1 MIILAIETSC
11 DETAISVLKITGS
24 KPKVVVLAHLISS
37 QAKLHAEW
45 GGVVP
50 SLAKREHVKN
60 FTPLLIEALTEA
72 KLLKPAKTNPPASGE
87 TFLNLK
93 KSASQRIKKTL
104 EREPELFVE
113 LVKLFSTT
121 KIPKIDAITVT
132 YGPGLE
138 PALWVGVNAA
148 KALAIAWQKPLVPV
162 NHMAGHIYS
171 VLGNAKNKLKFPAVA
186 LLVSGGHTELVLIK
200 DYLKHGIIGQTRD
213 DAVGEA
219 FDKVARLLDLPYP
232 GGPEISKLACQHEKQ
247 GDVILRSSAQR
258 VGASKEIRDHANI
271 RAEKNNIAELIKLPR
286 PMIHSGDLD
295 FSFSGLKTAVLYL
308 VKKLKEQNNWNDTIR
323 AAIAH
328 EFQTAAVEV
337 LVYKTLKALEK
348 NKAKTLIVGGGVV
361 ANTELR
367 KVLTEKVAAKFPAVT
382 LLLSDTKLATDN
394 ATMIGIAGYLS
405 LINNQKLPPLSK
417 IKAQGNLVLK

>member
-11 DETAISVLKITGS
+11 DETAISVVKFSGGKT
-24 KPKVVVLAHLISS
+24 KPKTTVLSHLISS

-50 SLAKREHVKN
+50 MLAKREHMKN
-60 FTPLLIEALTEA
+60 FTPLLVEALTQA
-72 KLLKPAKTNPPASGE
+72 KLLKQNKTNPPTGGE
-87 TFLNLK
+87 TISPATKNKIQKILD
-93 KSASQRIKKTL
+93 
-104 EREPELFVE
+104 REPELFAE
-113 LVKLFSTT
+113 LIKVLNTT
-121 KIPKIDAITVT
+121 KIPKIDAIAVT
-132 YGPGLE
+132 SGPGLE
-138 PALWVGVNAA
+138 PALWVGINAA

-162 NHMAGHIYS
+162 NHMAGHIYA
-171 VLGNAKNKLKFPAVA
+171 VLANAKNKIAFPAVA
-186 LLVSGGHTELVLIK
+186 LLVSGGHTELVQIK
-200 DYLKHGIIGQTRD
+200 DYLKHKIIGQTRD

-232 GGPEISKLACQHEKQ
+232 GGPEISRLAKDHQVLRENLAQTGEASRATFQQKSMRVLEEQ
-247 GDVILRSSAQR
+247 LGDL
-258 VGASKEIRDHANI
+258 
-271 RAEKNNIAELIKLPR
+271 KLPR

-308 VKKLKEQNNWNDTIR
+308 TKKLKEENNWNDQIK

-328 EFQTAAVEV
+328 EFQAAAVEV

-348 NKAKTLIVGGGVV
+348 TKAKTLIVGGGVV

-367 KVLTEKVAAKFPAVT
+367 KVLTEKVTAKFPTVN
-382 LLLSDTKLATDN
+382 LLLSDTTLATDN
-394 ATMIGIAGYLS
+394 ATMIAIAGYLS
-405 LINNQKLPPLSK
+405 MTTKSASRRIPPLAK